1 MQGSYSSKRLSNGT
15 FVDLHFEGNETLIEE
30 AKRLGYTDLVVTRC
44 LEEYNSEFL
53 RLFDDLN
60 SSHNINLKKGVEIT
74 CKNSE
79 DLRKKVQR
87 SRKNTDIIIVQGGD
101 LKINRAAC
109 EDRRID
115 VLSQPYSSRRDTGIN
130 HILAKKASENDVAIE
145 LNLKYLLKTNSRHKY
160 RVISQFRHILQLHRK
175 FNFPLIITSCAT
187 SRYDLKSPKDIFALV
202 KCLGMSFDET
212 FNAISTTPKNII
224 KINDDRDS
232 YVMKDVRIV

>member
-1 MQGSYSSKRLSNGT
+1 M
-15 FVDLHFEGNETLIEE
+15 
-30 AKRLGYTDLVVTRC
+30 
-44 LEEYNSEFL
+44 
-53 RLFDDLN
+53 
-60 SSHNINLKKGVEIT
+60 
-74 CKNSE
+74 
-79 DLRKKVQR
+79 
-87 SRKNTDIIIVQGGD
+87 
-101 LKINRAAC
+101 
-109 EDRRID
+109 
-115 VLSQPYSSRRDTGIN
+115 LSQPYSSRRDTGIN

-145 LNLKYLLKTNSRHKY
+145 LNLRYLLKTNSRHKY